1 MLVDY
6 DDTVYAIPVPPGTT
20 QPITVSVSLRHQV
33 ATREYVEFLRNE
45 AVENAF
51 PSENALC
58 QPFRAPLDTGPRT
71 QSRGQFMYDLWTG
84 NGRSPPVTMRTAAAS
99 ATPQ

>member
-1 MLVDY
+1 M
-6 DDTVYAIPVPPGTT
+6 APVAAAVPLPPETT
-20 QPITVSVSLRHQV
+20 QAVTVSVSLRHQV

-45 AVENAF
+45 AIDYAL

-58 QPFRAPLDTGPRT
+58 APFRAPLATGPRT

-84 NGRSPPVTMRTAAAS
+84 NGRSPPVTMRTAV
-99 ATPQ
+99 ATSTSP